1 MILFHDFYSFD
12 ALYQTFLNI
21 SFYTYTVPR
30 STNLIDAGMY
40 VCRYAYSIYLLR
52 NTRITYENAGATDYP
67 PYFLNLITN
76 SNEFNFDSEDI
87 KNMGKDMKTLIGRL
101 SAVQLDD

>member
-1 MILFHDFYSFD
+1 
-12 ALYQTFLNI
+12 
-21 SFYTYTVPR
+21 
-30 STNLIDAGMY
+30 MY

-52 NTRITYENAGATDYP
+52 NTRITYENAGTADYP
-67 PYFLNLITN
+67 PYFMNLITN